1 MKISFNRVADIY
13 DKTRE
18 LPPEAMR
25 KIVKTLVKEMKGYK
39 TLLDIGVGTG
49 RFAKPLQENGFEV
62 VGTDISKDMMKNA
75 KKKGVKNLLLGDAC
89 ALPFRDY
96 SFDAAISVHV
106 LHLISDWQTAL
117 KEICRVT
124 KVELFSVVHISKSS
138 ISETY
143 EELAKKKGYDAQHI
157 GLSEPE
163 LRKII
168 KPTKSIHATSWV
180 SSADEHLTY
189 LRQRVYSRQ
198 WKIPEDEDK
207 QIVQELAK
215 RFAGQKFLV
224 KIHILK
230 WDVKDLKSCLRTDL
244 KKVKPSRKLYT

>member
-25 KIVKTLVKEMKGYK
+25 KIVQTLVKEMKGYK

-62 VGTDISKDMMKNA
+62 VGTDISEGMMKNA

-96 SFDAAISVHV
+96 SFDATLSVHV
-106 LHLISDWQTAL
+106 LHLIIDWQTAL

-124 KVELFSVVHISKSS
+124 KGELFSVTQMKQSS
-138 ISETY
+138 RISEAY
-143 EELAKKKGYDAQHI
+143 EELAKEKGYNARHI
-157 GLSEPE
+157 GLREKE
-163 LRKII
+163 LIKII
-168 KPTKSIHATSWV
+168 KPTKTIPAASCV
-180 SSADEHLTY
+180 SSADEHLTHY
-189 LRQRVYSRQ
+189 RQRAFSRQ
-198 WKIPEDEDK
+198 WKVPGDVDK
-207 QIVQELAK
+207 QIVKELAK
-215 RFAGQKFLV
+215 RFAGQEYLQE
-224 KIHILK
+224 IHILR
-230 WDVKDLKSCLRTDL
+230 WNIKDLKSCL
-244 KKVKPSRKLYT
+244 KSQMQH